1 VKTSGRFCGHEDGK
15 EAVMRMNRRAVLL
28 SAAASIV
35 AVAAPARAQKKYDP
49 GASDTE
55 IKIGNIMPY
64 SGPAS
69 AYGTIG
75 KTQASYFRMIN
86 DQGGINGRKINFISY
101 DDAYSPPKTVEQARK
116 LVESDEVLLIF
127 QPLGTAPNSAIQKY
141 MNAKK
146 VPQLFV
152 ATGATKWGDPKNF
165 PWTMGFQP
173 NYQSEGRIYAK
184 YILEHHPAGKIA
196 VLFQNDDYGKDVLKG
211 LRDGLGS
218 RSAMIIAEMPYE
230 TGDPTVDSQIVR
242 LKASGAD
249 IFVNI
254 ATPKFAAQGIKKVA
268 ELGWKATHILNN
280 VSASIGSVMRPAGM
294 ENSKGILSTA
304 YYKDQT
310 DPALADD
317 PGIKAWTAF
326 MNKYYPEGDKSNSNS
341 VTGYA
346 TATLLVQVLKQ
357 CGDDLTREN
366 VMRQAANIKNFEIG
380 VLLPGIKVNTS
391 PTDYFP
397 LEELQMRRFTG
408 QGWESFGPVMSGE
421 IGS

>member
-1 VKTSGRFCGHEDGK
+1 MQTEDAMQIVKR
-15 EAVMRMNRRAVLL
+15 VLIA
-28 SAAASIV
+28 SVAMGFVGPAA
-35 AVAAPARAQKKYDP
+35 AQKKYDV

-55 IKIGNIMPY
+55 IRIGNIMPY

-69 AYGTIG
+69 AYGTVG
-75 KTQASYFRMIN
+75 KAQAAYFRMIN
-86 DQGGINGRKINFISY
+86 DQGGINGRKITFISY

-116 LVESDEVLLIF
+116 LVEGDEVLLIF
-127 QPLGTAPNSAIQKY
+127 SSLGTAPNSAIQKY

-152 ATGATKWGDPKNF
+152 STGATKWGDPKNF

-184 YILEHHPAGKIA
+184 YILEHHPAGKVA

-211 LRDGLGS
+211 LKDGLGNKTM
-218 RSAMIIAEMPYE
+218 MIVAEAPYE

-254 ATPKFAAQGIKKVA
+254 STPKFAAQAIKKVA
-268 ELGWKATHILNN
+268 ELGWKPVHILNN
-280 VSASIGSVMRPAGM
+280 VAGSIGSVLRPAGF

-304 YYKDQT
+304 YLKDPT
-310 DPALADD
+310 DAAMAND
-317 PGIKAWTAF
+317 PGVKEWVAF
-326 MNKYYPEGDKSNSNS
+326 MDRYYPDGDKTNSSNVS
-341 VTGYA
+341 GYA
-346 TATLLVQVLKQ
+346 TARLLAHVLKQ
-357 CGDDLTREN
+357 CGDNLTREN
-366 VMRQAANIKNFEIG
+366 VMREAANLKNVDVG
-380 VLLPGIKVNTS
+380 MLLAGIKVNTS
-391 PTDYFP
+391 PSDYFP
-397 LEELQMRRFTG
+397 LEELQMRRFNG
-408 QGWESFGPVMSGE
+408 EGWESFGPIMSGE

>member
-1 VKTSGRFCGHEDGK
+1 MRNAMRALIASV
-15 EAVMRMNRRAVLL
+15 AV
-28 SAAASIV
+28 SIV
-35 AVAAPARAQKKYDP
+35 AAIPAAAQKRYDP

-55 IKIGNIMPY
+55 IRIGNIMPY

-75 KTQASYFRMIN
+75 KAQAAYFRMIN
-86 DQGGINGRKINFISY
+86 EQGGINGRKITFISY

-116 LVESDEVLLIF
+116 LVEGDEVLLIF
-127 QPLGTAPNSAIQKY
+127 SSLGTASNSAIQKY

-184 YILEHHPAGKIA
+184 YVLEHHAAGKIA

-211 LRDGLGS
+211 LKDGLGAKS
-218 RSAMIIAEMPYE
+218 TMIVAEMPYE

-242 LKASGAD
+242 LNASGAD

-254 ATPKFAAQGIKKVA
+254 STPKFAAQAIKKVA
-268 ELGWKATHILNN
+268 ELGWKPVHILNN
-280 VSASIGSVMRPAGM
+280 VAGSIGSVLRPAGL

-304 YYKDQT
+304 YFKDQT
-310 DPALADD
+310 DPALASD
-317 PGIKAWTAF
+317 PGVKEWTAF
-326 MNKYYPEGDKSNSNS
+326 MDKYYPEGDKTNSSNVSAY
-341 VTGYA
+341 T
-346 TATLLVQVLKQ
+346 TARLLVQVLKQ
-357 CGDDLTREN
+357 CGDNLTREN
-366 VMRQAANIKNFEIG
+366 VMRQAASLKNVDLG
-380 VLLPGIKVNTS
+380 MLLPGIAVNTS

-397 LEELQMRRFTG
+397 LEELQMRRFNG
-408 QGWESFGPVMSGE
+408 VGWENFGPIISGE

>member
-1 VKTSGRFCGHEDGK
+1 MRNAMRALIASVAMTAMAFP
-15 EAVMRMNRRAVLL
+15 AV
-28 SAAASIV
+28 
-35 AVAAPARAQKKYDP
+35 AQKKYDP

-75 KTQASYFRMIN
+75 KAQAAYFRMIN
-86 DQGGINGRKINFISY
+86 DQGGINGRKITFISY

-116 LVESDEVLLIF
+116 LVEGDEVLLVF
-127 QPLGTAPNSAIQKY
+127 SSLGTASNSAIQKY
-141 MNAKK
+141 LNAKK

-165 PWTMGFQP
+165 PYTMGYQP

-184 YILEHHPAGKIA
+184 YILQHHASGKVA

-211 LRDGLGS
+211 LKDGLGS
-218 RSAMIIAEMPYE
+218 KTNLIVAEMPYE
-230 TGDPTVDSQIVR
+230 TAEPTIDSQIVR

-249 IFVNI
+249 VFVNI
-254 ATPKFAAQGIKKVA
+254 TTPKFAAQAIKKVA
-268 ELGWKATHILNN
+268 ELGWKPTHILNN
-280 VSASIGSVMRPAGM
+280 VSGSIGAVLRPAGF

-304 YYKDQT
+304 YFKDQT
-310 DPALADD
+310 DPANAKD
-317 PGIKAWTAF
+317 PGVMEWVAF
-326 MNKYYPEGDKSNSNS
+326 MDKYYPEGDKTNSSN
-341 VTGYA
+341 VTAY
-346 TATLLVQVLKQ
+346 TTSRLLVQVLKQ
-357 CGDDLTREN
+357 CGDNLTREN
-366 VMRQAANIKNFEIG
+366 VMKQAANLKNIDLG
-380 VLLPGIKVNTS
+380 MLLPGILVNTS

-397 LEELQMRRFTG
+397 LEELQMRRFNG
-408 QGWESFGPVMSGE
+408 EGWENFGPIISGE